1 MKQVIA
7 SAAVAAVV
15 CVLAFA
21 IEEAVERDES
31 AIEASV
37 DGNDDVAAAVA
48 RAGGA
53 ASLRSLSYTAE
64 PPEDSWVNGA
74 RQSGPDDRL
83 LSDADNS
90 VCFLTK
96 VEISGIRSPEDRG
109 VCRIAV
115 DEFTGFWKVTA
126 EVPEGS
132 QSEIRCNARC
142 LVWE

>member
-1 MKQVIA
+1 VKQVIL

-15 CVLAFA
+15 CVLAFT

-31 AIEASV
+31 SVEASLE
-37 DGNDDVAAAVA
+37 GNDEVAAAVA

-53 ASLRSLSYTAE
+53 AGLSYTIE

-109 VCRIAV
+109 ICRIAV
-115 DEFTGFWKVTA
+115 DDFTGFWKVTA

-132 QSEIRCNARC
+132 QSEMRCNARC

>member
-31 AIEASV
+31 AVEASV
-37 DGNDDVAAAVA
+37 EGDDDVAAAVA

-53 ASLRSLSYTAE
+53 ARLRYTVE
-64 PPEDSWVNGA
+64 PTEDSWVNGA

-83 LSDADNS
+83 LSDADSS

-96 VEISGIRSPEDRG
+96 VEFSGIRTPEDRG
-109 VCRIAV
+109 ICRIAV

>member
-1 MKQVIA
+1 MKQLIA

-31 AIEASV
+31 AVEASL
-37 DGNDDVAAAVA
+37 DGSDEVAAAVA
-48 RAGGA
+48 RVGGA
-53 ASLRSLSYTAE
+53 ASLSYTVE
-64 PPEDSWVNGA
+64 PTEDSWVNGA

-109 VCRIAV
+109 ICRIAV

>member
-1 MKQVIA
+1 MKQVIT
-7 SAAVAAVV
+7 SAAVAAVI
-15 CVLAFA
+15 CLLAFA

-31 AIEASV
+31 AVAVSV
-37 DGNDDVAAAVA
+37 DGNDEVAAAVA

-53 ASLRSLSYTAE
+53 ASFRYSAE

-83 LSDADNS
+83 LSDADSS

-96 VEISGIRSPEDRG
+96 VEIGGIRSPEDRG
-109 VCRIAV
+109 ICRIAV
-115 DEFTGFWKVTA
+115 DDFTGFWKVTA

>member
-1 MKQVIA
+1 MKQVIV

-21 IEEAVERDES
+21 IEEVVERDES
-31 AIEASV
+31 AIGDSL
-37 DGNDDVAAAVA
+37 DGDVEVA
-48 RAGGA
+48 IERPGGVA
-53 ASLRSLSYTAE
+53 SLSYTVE
-64 PPEDSWVNGA
+64 PPEDSWVSGE

-96 VEISGIRSPEDRG
+96 VEISGIRSQEDRG
-109 VCRIAV
+109 ICRVAV
-115 DEFTGFWKVTA
+115 DDFTGFWKVTA

>member
-1 MKQVIA
+1 MKQVVAIA
-7 SAAVAAVV
+7 
-15 CVLAFA
+15 AFA
-21 IEEAVERDES
+21 AFFLALALAIMEVVERDES
-31 AIEASV
+31 AIGDSA
-37 DGNDDVAAAVA
+37 DGDVTVGID
-48 RAGGA
+48 RPGGA
-53 ASLRSLSYTAE
+53 ASLSYTAE
-64 PPEDSWVNGA
+64 PPEDSWVSGA

-109 VCRIAV
+109 ICRIAV

>member
-1 MKQVIA
+1 MKQIVV
-7 SAAVAAVV
+7 SAIVAAVV
-15 CVLAFA
+15 CVLALA
-21 IEEAVERDES
+21 IEDFLEGDDVPIGEYVNYQ
-31 AIEASV
+31 IEAAL
-37 DGNDDVAAAVA
+37 D

-53 ASLRSLSYTAE
+53 TGLRYTDE
-64 PPEDSWVNGA
+64 PPEDSWVSGA

-96 VEISGIRSPEDRG
+96 VEFSGIRSPEDRG
-109 VCRIAV
+109 ICRIAV

-142 LVWE
+142 IEWE

>member
-1 MKQVIA
+1 MKQVIV

-21 IEEAVERDES
+21 IEEVVERDES
-31 AIEASV
+31 AIEDAV
-37 DGNDDVAAAVA
+37 DGDVTVGID
-48 RAGGA
+48 RPGGA
-53 ASLRSLSYTAE
+53 ASLSYTVE
-64 PPEDSWVNGA
+64 PPEDSWVSGE

-109 VCRIAV
+109 ICRVAV
-115 DEFTGFWKVTA
+115 DDFTGFWKVTA

-132 QSEIRCNARC
+132 QSEMRCNARC

>member
-1 MKQVIA
+1 MKQVVV

-21 IEEAVERDES
+21 IEEVVERDEP
-31 AIEASV
+31 AIEDSV
-37 DGNDDVAAAVA
+37 GGDVAVAVD
-48 RAGGA
+48 RPGGA
-53 ASLRSLSYTAE
+53 ARLRYTVE
-64 PPEDSWVNGA
+64 PTEDSWVSGA

-83 LSDADNS
+83 LSDADSS

-96 VEISGIRSPEDRG
+96 VEFSGISSPEDRG
-109 VCRIAV
+109 ICRVAV
-115 DEFTGFWKVTA
+115 DDFTGFWKVTA

>member
-1 MKQVIA
+1 MKQVIV

-21 IEEAVERDES
+21 IEEAVERDDLT
-31 AIEASV
+31 IEDSV
-37 DGNDDVAAAVA
+37 DDEVAVA
-48 RAGGA
+48 IDRPGGP
-53 ASLRSLSYTAE
+53 ASLRYTAE
-64 PPEDSWVNGA
+64 PPEDSWVSGA

-96 VEISGIRSPEDRG
+96 VEVGGIRSPEDRG
-109 VCRIAV
+109 SCRIAV